1 MSVTAIPAQKS
12 ATRRACL
19 EIENLEVHP
28 CGWVQSPAARETGAR
43 GDVVSMIAL
52 RLASQKFTTRRGSLS
67 ILDLQLHACGWMRSM
82 SVTGIPAQKSATR
95 RACLEIED
103 LELHPCG
110 WVQSAAVRE
119 TGARGDVVSMIALR
133 LASQKSTTRRGSLSI

>member
-1 MSVTAIPAQKS
+1 
-12 ATRRACL
+12 
-19 EIENLEVHP
+19 
-28 CGWVQSPAARETGAR
+28 
-43 GDVVSMIAL
+43 
-52 RLASQKFTTRRGSLS
+52 
-67 ILDLQLHACGWMRSM
+67 M

-119 TGARGDVVSMIALR
+119 TGARGDVLSMIDLR
-133 LASQKSTTRRGSLSI
+133 LESQKSTTRRHSVEV